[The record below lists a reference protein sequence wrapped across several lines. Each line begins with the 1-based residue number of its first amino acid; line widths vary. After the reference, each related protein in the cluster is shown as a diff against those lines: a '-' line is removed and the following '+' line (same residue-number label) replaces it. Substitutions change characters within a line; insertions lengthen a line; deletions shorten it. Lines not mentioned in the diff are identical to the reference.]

1 MLEDLKGFV
10 CNVVDVFTPIQ
21 IVRDGTTQV
30 LARRF
35 MGQDVT
41 MECVVPFYWISL
53 FANR

>member
-1 MLEDLKGFV
+1 MTGFV
-10 CNVVDVFTPIQ
+10 CSDVDVFTPVQ

-35 MGQDVT
+35 MGGQDVT

-53 FANR
+53 FVNG

>member
-1 MLEDLKGFV
+1 MTGFV
-10 CNVVDVFTPIQ
+10 CNVVDVLTPAQ
-21 IVRDGTTQV
+21 NVRDGTTQV
-30 LARRF
+30 LVRHF